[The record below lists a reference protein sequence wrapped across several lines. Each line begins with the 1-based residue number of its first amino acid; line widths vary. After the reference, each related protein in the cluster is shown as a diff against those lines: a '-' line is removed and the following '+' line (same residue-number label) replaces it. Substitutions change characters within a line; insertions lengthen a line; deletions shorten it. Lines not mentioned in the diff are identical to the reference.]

1 MQITVLASGSTGN
14 CSLIT
19 EGSTRIL
26 VDAGISCK
34 RIKTGLNEIGV
45 SPGELDAILITHDH
59 VDHVSGLRVF
69 EKNFSVPLYTTLPVI
84 HALEQS
90 GLALG
95 SLYNEFAAGEAF
107 EIGGVSIRPF
117 HVPHDAADCSGFRL
131 TGDSAVLGY
140 ATDIGCITDEI
151 VQGLA
156 GSDLALIEANHDVQ
170 MLKQG
175 PYPYYLKQRIL
186 SSNGHLSNESCAHL
200 AGILQEQ
207 GTRRFVLGHLS
218 QQNNEPMI
226 ARRTVQKSLELEPG
240 DLFVAP
246 ALGNLTVRAK
256 VV

>member
-34 RIKTGLNEIGV
+34 RIRTGLSELGVRPEEIQGV
-45 SPGELDAILITHDH
+45 LITHEH
-59 VDHVSGLRVF
+59 VDHVAGLRVL
-69 EKNFSVPLYTTLPVI
+69 EKNHNIPLYSTLPVI

-90 GLALG
+90 GLSLG
-95 SLYNEFAAGEAF
+95 STFHEIAPGESF
-107 EIGGVSIRPF
+107 SLGGVSILPF
-117 HVPHDAADCSGFRL
+117 HVPHDAADCSGYRI

-140 ATDIGCITDEI
+140 ATDIGCITEEV
-151 VQGLA
+151 VQGLS
-156 GSDLALIEANHDVQ
+156 GSDLALIEANHDVR
-170 MLKQG
+170 MLQQG

-186 SSNGHLSNESCAHL
+186 SSKGHLSNDSCAQL
-200 AGILQEQ
+200 AEILKER

-218 QQNNEPMI
+218 QKNNEPMI
-226 ARRTVQKSLELEPG
+226 ARKTVQNSLSLEP
-240 DLFVAP
+240 DRLFVAP